1 VKVNGVSAVLGIRL
15 KAGDTVDLDGQVV
28 DWEKFAEKQH
38 NSPYPAGLNAGNGFT
53 YIKYFKGEGV
63 NTTMSSRDPA
73 GLIGTGHFRD
83 VCGGDAASRLLPV
96 GRLDQASTGVLL
108 LTSDARLPAWL
119 LGANT
124 GCSKVYQVELD
135 RAPTA
140 EHVARWCSGVPI
152 ATPSSSGAALRT
164 HPTLPCKV
172 RVLPPSAAPPA
183 TAESGRGGSWVEF
196 TLKEGRNRQI
206 RRMVHALGY
215 TVQRLHRASF
225 CGVDARGL
233 RRPGDWA
240 PLTEDEMQLLRLRR

>member
-1 VKVNGVSAVLGIRL
+1 
-15 KAGDTVDLDGQVV
+15 VDLDGKAV
-28 DWEKFAEKQH
+28 DWEKFAEKQLF
-38 NSPYPAGLNAGNGFT
+38 SPYPTGLNAGNGFT

-73 GLIGTGHFRD
+73 GLIATGHFRG
-83 VCGGDAASRLLPV
+83 VGGADAESRLLPV
-96 GRLDQASTGVLL
+96 GRLDQSSTGVLL

-119 LGANT
+119 LGANS
-124 GCSKVYQVELD
+124 GCSKVYEVKLD

-140 EHVARWCSGVPI
+140 EHLARWSSGVPI

-172 RVLPPSAAPPA
+172 RLLPPGAASPLSVEA
-183 TAESGRGGSWVEF
+183 GGKDSSRGSGGSWVEF
-196 TLKEGRNRQI
+196 TLREGRNRQI

-215 TVQRLHRASF
+215 TVQRLHRTSF
-225 CGVDARGL
+225 CGVSERGL

-240 PLTEDEMQLLRLRR
+240 PLSEDEMQLLRLRK